1 MIVLPDSCV
10 FPPWDGLMN
19 ARTNSALRHPAA
31 APAAMLRILL
41 AAVILVALPGP
52 ARGEA
57 RGGVADRDPWVEVEL
72 PGRAP
77 VRLAARLIEGGRYVS
92 SLDLLAA
99 LGLEAEWRPREG
111 ALDALVG
118 RKSLRLRAGS
128 RNIEYGD
135 RTLRLARAPVRVGDG
150 LLVPEEF
157 IGPLRAAFIEN
168 SPSTADRLP
177 GGTALRTVIVD
188 PGHGGDDLGAE
199 SPGGVLEKDVALAV
213 ASKLADS
220 LRARLGCRVV
230 LTRESDSAV
239 SLPERSALA
248 TSEEGDLFISL
259 HANASPSPS
268 ARGHETFVLS
278 DTATD
283 AEAGRVAALENAAGP
298 DGGGSFPS
306 SFLQATLQ
314 GLMQAESMEESARF
328 AALVQAR
335 LGDATGSKNR
345 GVKQAPFW
353 VLAGVEMPAVLVELG
368 FMTNA
373 GESRRLSDPAEQTR
387 IAEALTEAVAV
398 FRRELDLRRGIAP
411 QSPPAP

>member
-1 MIVLPDSCV
+1 
-10 FPPWDGLMN
+10 MN
-19 ARTNSALRHPAA
+19 ARTNSALRHPVAV
-31 APAAMLRILL
+31 PAAMLRILL
-41 AAVILVALPGP
+41 AAVILTALPGP
-52 ARGEA
+52 ALGEA
-57 RGGVADRDPWVEVEL
+57 RGGPDERDPWVEVEL

-99 LGLEAEWRPREG
+99 LGLEGEWRPREG

-118 RKSLRLRAGS
+118 RKALRLRAGS

-135 RTLRLARAPVRVGDG
+135 RTLRLARAPVRVSDE

-168 SPSTADRLP
+168 APSTADQLP

-199 SPGGVLEKDVALAV
+199 SPGGALEKDVALAV
-213 ASKLADS
+213 ARKLADS

-230 LTRESDSAV
+230 LTRESDIAV

-248 TSEEGDLFISL
+248 TSEDGDLFISL

-268 ARGHETFVLS
+268 ARGYETFVLS
-278 DTATD
+278 ETATD

-298 DGGGSFPS
+298 DGGESFPP

-314 GLMQAESMEESARF
+314 GLMQAESMEESARL
-328 AALVQAR
+328 AALVQMR
-335 LGDATGSKNR
+335 LGDVTGSKNR

-373 GESRRLSDPAEQTR
+373 GESRRLSDPAEQAR
-387 IAEALTEAVAV
+387 IAGALTEAVVV

-411 QSPPAP
+411 QSPPVP